1 MYNVHTKG
9 SLVLTVP
16 CFEKVDKAIKLKLK
30 LTMIFHFDLSER
42 LTQFYQ
48 QKIKVITVKYC

>member
-16 CFEKVDKAIKLKLK
+16 CLVKVDKATLKLK
-30 LTMIFHFDLSER
+30 LTMILHFDLSDR
-42 LTQFYQ
+42 LTLFYR
-48 QKIKVITVKYC
+48 QKTKQVITVKYY